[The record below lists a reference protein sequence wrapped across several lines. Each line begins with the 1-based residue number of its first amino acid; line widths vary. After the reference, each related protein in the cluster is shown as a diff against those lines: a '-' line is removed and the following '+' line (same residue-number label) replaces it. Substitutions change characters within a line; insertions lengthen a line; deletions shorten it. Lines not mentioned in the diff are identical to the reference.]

1 MMKTY
6 WLAGMSLLAAL
17 SLGVLS
23 QQGVVAGRGAPETDP
38 VRGNPNL
45 TGEISVFTWSENQF
59 QLAVAGFNKLYPKI
73 KVKFNTVGYA
83 DAYPKLDEALKSKT
97 PIADVVQIESEYV
110 EQYAA
115 AYPNAFTDLTNW
127 AEKYSRDFDRAKWA
141 QVNVKNK
148 ILAFPVDSAPVGFW
162 YRADM
167 FEKAGINAEDLDTWD
182 QYVNAGSRVVAAN
195 PGVKLSYIDLNTET
209 FLRTIVQQQGSF
221 YVNNAG
227 EIALDSAQVQ
237 QGMKILKR
245 LWDGQ
250 MLLSV
255 NGVGGVIGAMK
266 AGKIAAVILPI
277 WNAVLLKQY
286 MPEMGGKWGVT
297 TVPALGPGG
306 GRAAAIGGSNLMI
319 AQDSPNKDAAWAF
332 VEYFSTQGMND
343 VLAKFGVW
351 PSYLPLVKEGAFEAN
366 DGYFTTPNYLK
377 PFIEVSKRMRVFRYS
392 SDFQKTKNTVAAA
405 QREVLTGGVRVDVA
419 LKNAAKSLAEQTGR
433 LVAR

>member
-1 MMKTY
+1 MKKY
-6 WLAGMSLLAAL
+6 WLAGVGVLVAL

-38 VRGNPNL
+38 VRGNPDL

-59 QLAVAGFNKLYPKI
+59 KVALEGFNRLYPKI

-83 DAYPKLDEALKSKT
+83 DAYPKISEALTSKT

-127 AEKYSRDFDRAKWA
+127 AEKYARDFDRAKWA
-141 QVNVKNK
+141 QVGVKGK
-148 ILAFPVDSAPVGFW
+148 ILALPTDSAPVGFW
-162 YRADM
+162 YRADL
-167 FEKAGINAEDLDTWD
+167 FEKAGINPEDLDTWD

-195 PGVKLSYIDLNTET
+195 PDVKLSYIDLNTET

-221 YVNNAG
+221 YVNGAG
-227 EIALDSAQVQ
+227 EVAVDSAQMR

-245 LWDGQ
+245 LWDEKL
-250 MLLSV
+250 LLSV

-286 MPEMGGKWGVT
+286 MPEMTGKWGVT

-306 GRAAAIGGSNLMI
+306 GRAAAIGGGNLMI
-319 AQDSPNKDAAWAF
+319 PQDSPNKDAAWAF
-332 VEYFSTQGMND
+332 VEYFSTTGMNE

-351 PSYLPLVKEGAFEAN
+351 PSYLPLVKEGALESN
-366 DGYFTTPNYLK
+366 DKYFTTPNYFK
-377 PFIEVSKRMRVFRYS
+377 PFTEVSKRMRVFRYS
-392 SDFQKTKNTVAAA
+392 SDFQKAKNAVAAA
-405 QREVLTGGVRVDVA
+405 QREVLMGGVRVDTA
-419 LKNAAKSLAEQTGR
+419 LGKASKDLAEQTGR